1 MKHGHF
7 LEKLDDTKI
16 VSAIHD
22 AEKKSSGEIRVFVS
36 RKTPVNG
43 HETLALAQQAFA
55 KLGMSE
61 TKHRN
66 GVLLFFAP
74 GTQQFAIVG
83 DSGVHEKCGDAFWQ
97 EVAAALSDLLK
108 QGHFTAAVLAGI
120 HKAGAVL
127 AEHFPRDRDDRNE
140 LPDRVERD

>member
-1 MKHGHF
+1 MKHAHF

-16 VSAIHD
+16 VSAIHE

-36 RKTPVNG
+36 RKMPANG
-43 HETLALAQQAFA
+43 PETLALAQQIFT
-55 KLGMSE
+55 KLGMSQ

-74 GTQQFAIVG
+74 ATQQFAIIG
-83 DSGVHEKCGDAFWQ
+83 DSGVHDKCGDAFWQ

-120 HKAGAVL
+120 NKAGAVL
-127 AEHFPRDRDDRNE
+127 AQHFPRDRDDRNE